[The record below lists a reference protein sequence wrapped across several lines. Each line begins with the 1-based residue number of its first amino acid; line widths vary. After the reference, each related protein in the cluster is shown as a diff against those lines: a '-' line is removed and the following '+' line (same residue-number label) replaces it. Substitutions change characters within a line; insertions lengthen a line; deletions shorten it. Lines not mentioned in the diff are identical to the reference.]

1 VKGRSDLTYFPGKK
15 YESIASY
22 LDEYFDQQR
31 LAAASVSREQMA
43 AAAELIV
50 ETVARDGTIFSCG
63 NGGSAA
69 IANHLACDC
78 LKGVRTDTTIR
89 PRVASLA
96 ATIELITAIAND
108 ISFDE
113 IFSFQL
119 SSMARRGDVLI
130 AISSSGESRNIV
142 NALSWARHNGIRT
155 IALTGFMG
163 GKAADLAEVHLHVD
177 AHNYGIVE
185 DIHQSLM
192 HTLAQY
198 VRHRHLADGHVLGQK
213 KF

>member
-1 VKGRSDLTYFPGKK
+1 MTYFPETM
-15 YESIASY
+15 YESVGSY
-22 LDEYFDQQR
+22 LDEYFDQIR
-31 LAAASVSREQMA
+31 LAAASVSRVQMA
-43 AAAELIV
+43 AAADLIV
-50 ETVARDGTIFSCG
+50 ETVARDGIIFSCG

-89 PRVASLA
+89 PRVSSLA

-108 ISFDE
+108 ISFDD

-119 SSMARRGDVLI
+119 ASLARRGDVLI

-142 NALSWARHNGIRT
+142 NALTWARHNGIRT
-155 IALTGFMG
+155 IALTGFTG
-163 GKAADLAEVHLHVD
+163 GKAASVAEIHLHVD

-198 VRHRHLADGHVLGQK
+198 VRHRHLAEGHILGQK